1 MTRRTLT
8 TMGSATAVAA
18 VVGGCLLLGPT
29 PQAQAGTI
37 CNSTKT
43 SCVTFGSNGSFTATQ
58 TNSSGQTS
66 TGTFSWNPFCVTGT
80 NSSGSASFP
89 LGCK

>member
-29 PQAQAGTI
+29 PQAQASGCPTTFTGIIFSSDCIGATSGGNTGYVDFFHHQACATSGGTTT
-37 CNSTKT
+37 CK
-43 SCVTFGSNGSFTATQ
+43 SF
-58 TNSSGQTS
+58 
-66 TGTFSWNPFCVTGT
+66 
-80 NSSGSASFP
+80 
-89 LGCK
+89 